1 MRKVWS
7 FLRSTILVLLLLPV
21 VMVSGNLAM
30 DAVTYALRDYCAQ
43 IDDDAYLCV
52 RVVTSPIDRYVV
64 RQ

>member
-30 DAVTYALRDYCAQ
+30 DAVTYALRDYCIQ
-43 IDDDAYLCV
+43 VDNNAYICV
-52 RVVTSPIDRYVV
+52 RYVTSPLDRFVAG
-64 RQ
+64 Q